1 MIKLPRLKILYFFI
15 LFLGLGI
22 SSPSFA
28 QTKQVE
34 KQEKKQKKHK
44 KTQGE
49 LQKEAV
55 KNHKKIQTK
64 EVQKRMKRSLKEAE
78 RRKQGKN
85 PIPWYKRIFPKKR
98 KKRRY
103 KEEK

>member
-1 MIKLPRLKILYFFI
+1 MLKLSRSKILYFFI

-22 SSPSFA
+22 SSPSLA

-44 KTQGE
+44 KTQEE
-49 LQKEAV
+49 LEKEAI
-55 KNHKKIQTK
+55 KRHKKIQTK
-64 EVQKRMKRSLKEAE
+64 AVQKRMKRSLREAE
-78 RRKQGKN
+78 RRKKGKN
-85 PIPWYKRIFPKKR
+85 PIPWYSRIFPKKR

-103 KEEK
+103 KGEK